1 MKTFLALIVIGVM
14 THISS
19 DLMKQKTKVV
29 KLEQVP
35 GEFKTKE
42 LKLAAGRPY
51 VFEVKNDGVDHEV
64 GFVITPKGKEQDQ
77 NSHVTE
83 SYLSKTI
90 KNGEKAESGTV
101 TLTKGEYVYF
111 CPLNPTPS
119 YTLIVE

>member
-1 MKTFLALIVIGVM
+1 MKSLLALVVLAVM
-14 THISS
+14 THASS
-19 DLMKQKTKVV
+19 EMMVQKEKVI

-51 VFEVKNDGVDHEV
+51 VFEVKNDGVDYEV
-64 GFVITPKGKEQDQ
+64 GFVITPKGKEKDQ
-77 NSHVTE
+77 NSHVKA

-90 KNGEKAESGTV
+90 KDGEKAQSGTV
-101 TLTKGEYVYF
+101 SLSKGEYVYF
-111 CPLNPTPS
+111 CPLNPTPP